1 MGLLVDSS
9 YNFELGII
17 MYINEVVGF
26 LFFFNYEE
34 ILNIEFP
41 CSSYF

>member
-1 MGLLVDSS
+1 MGLLADSS

-26 LFFFNYEE
+26 VVFFLIMKKF
-34 ILNIEFP
+34 
-41 CSSYF
+41 

>member
-1 MGLLVDSS
+1 LLVDSS

-26 LFFFNYEE
+26 LFFFNYVMKK
-34 ILNIEFP
+34 F
-41 CSSYF
+41 